1 MNTLKALTLDG
12 LKSFYIKY
20 IKPIKNAAYCTVVNN
35 GTTTTSN
42 TVLDGRMGKTLA
54 DKDAN
59 LQSQIDTLNSTLAKP
74 VLLWNGLK
82 GNGSYIYLNQ
92 RVDNFSRLTF
102 VYKRND
108 GFFYNA
114 TFLVSTLLKT
124 TPTSGVQQM
133 FMTGCDTTIYVLPE
147 NHTTIGAFMTSNL
160 QINEIYGHKN

>member
-59 LQSQIDTLNSTLAKP
+59 LQRQINTLNQ
-74 VLLWNGLK
+74 LLSL
-82 GNGSYIYLNQ
+82 Q
-92 RVDNFSRLTF
+92 QM
-102 VYKRND
+102 
-108 GFFYNA
+108 
-114 TFLVSTLLKT
+114 
-124 TPTSGVQQM
+124 VQQYM
-133 FMTGCDTTIYVLPE
+133 RHKAVGKKLVISYLFPFVL
-147 NHTTIGAFMTSNL
+147 N
-160 QINEIYGHKN
+160 